1 MTSKTLCVLLALA
14 AALAL
19 APAAGAHHFPETI
32 ALPEEWRPE
41 GIASGKGT
49 TFYVSSIPQ
58 GAVWRGD
65 YRTGEGSVL
74 VTPRAGR
81 NHIGLKFDHRRDR
94 LFVAGGGSKGIY
106 VYDARTGEDVR
117 TYPVPEAGFIN
128 DVVVTR
134 DGAWFTDSQVQQL
147 YFVPIGRHG
156 RLGELQRVPITGDF
170 VYTTGFNA
178 NGIAATP
185 SGRHLIIVKS
195 NTGQLFVSD
204 RRGRTREITLDVP
217 VPNGDGLLL
226 RGDTLYVVQNQLNRI
241 AVVDLDWRL
250 TGEVE
255 RYLTDP
261 RFDIPTTI
269 APFGRALYAVNA
281 RFNRPDT
288 SPDDIIRV
296 EPHRR

>member
-1 MTSKTLCVLLALA
+1 MASKTLCVLLAFA
-14 AALAL
+14 AALAI
-19 APAAGAHHFPETI
+19 APAAGARPFPDTI
-32 ALPEEWRPE
+32 ELPAEWRPE
-41 GIASGKGT
+41 GIATGKGT

-65 YRTGEGSVL
+65 YRTGRGSVL
-74 VTPRAGR
+74 VPPHPGR
-81 NHIGLKFDHRRDR
+81 NHIGLKFDHGR
-94 LFVAGGGSKGIY
+94 LFVAGGPSKGIY

-117 TYPVPEAGFIN
+117 AYSVPEAGFIN

-156 RLGELQRVPITGDF
+156 ELGELRRVPITGDLE
-170 VYTTGFNA
+170 YTEGFNA
-178 NGIAATP
+178 NGITATP
-185 SGRHLIIVKS
+185 NGKRLIIVKS

-204 RRGRTREITLDVP
+204 LAGRTREIELDVP
-217 VPNGDGLLL
+217 VPNGDGILL
-226 RGDTLYVVQNQLNRI
+226 RGHTLYVVQNQLNRI
-241 AVVDLDWRL
+241 AVVDLDGLRS
-250 TGEVE
+250 GEVE

-269 APFGRALYAVNA
+269 APFGGALYAVNA

-296 EPHRR
+296 KP